1 MHTDIKMSEKETA
14 VPTCLPD
21 TMSEPRSEQKGP
33 KVYRLVGSVK
43 SALFILSTGLLF
55 FAAARNSFHWHI
67 HRVWGATGSLW
78 QSIWDYTYNDVF
90 FKNDFLFAIT
100 GTMVVTSIVFW
111 LSNLPFI
118 LLDVFGFP
126 AWLLKYKVQDEKQV
140 ELPQFLKTLRRVLF
154 NQFII
159 GIPFSIGVY
168 YMMAL
173 RGCEMGGELP
183 TFTWVMLE
191 IIVHTLVEEVFFY
204 YTHRL
209 FHHPKLYR
217 HIHKIHHEW
226 TAPTSIVSIYAHPL
240 EHVVSNLLPV
250 ALGPVFMGSHLATA
264 WLWFSLALMSTTVA
278 HSGYHLP
285 LFPSPEAHDYHH
297 LKFNNCFGVLGVL
310 DRLHGTDLQFR
321 ASKQYQRHVMLLNS
335 VPLNQQIPDSPKKK
349 PE

>member
-1 MHTDIKMSEKETA
+1 MSEKETA

>member
-14 VPTCLPD
+14 APTCLPD
-21 TMSEPRSEQKGP
+21 TMSEPRPEQKGP

-78 QSIWDYTYNDVF
+78 QSIWDYTYADLF

-204 YTHRL
+204 YSHRL

-240 EHVVSNLLPV
+240 EHVLSNLLPV